1 MVHSEATGKLRHILV
16 SSLFRKRR
24 KVLLEVKD
32 DRHAPYPA
40 IAEKIED
47 TTRRQVKYIAVRRHC
62 RQATTAVSH
71 ATNHS
76 FPPASSKKCEEWA
89 KTKKDFPWN
98 TVLWTDE
105 AILEL
110 GEHVSRQYVTR
121 KVGKKY
127 LPETIEPTFRS
138 GRKTI
143 MLWGVVAEGR
153 KRRLA

>member
-1 MVHSEATGKLRHILV
+1 M
-16 SSLFRKRR
+16 
-24 KVLLEVKD
+24 
-32 DRHAPYPA
+32 
-40 IAEKIED
+40 
-47 TTRRQVKYIAVRRHC
+47 
-62 RQATTAVSH
+62 
-71 ATNHS
+71 
-76 FPPASSKKCEEWA
+76 
-89 KTKKDFPWN
+89 
-98 TVLWTDE
+98 LWTDE

-121 KVGKKY
+121 KVGKEY